1 MMHAS
6 RLDALWVDRDLSW
19 LQFNARVLEE
29 ALDESSPFVERMRFL
44 GIHSNNL
51 DEFYRVRYAQLLH
64 QGSAELI
71 QAIDEEV
78 AVQSAM
84 VDKGLTELMES
95 MNQAQF
101 GHYHLNRNQKYRG
114 HF

>member
-1 MMHAS
+1 MHAS

-29 ALDESSPFVERMRFL
+29 ALDESYPFVERMRFL

-95 MNQAQF
+95 MNQVQVSN
-101 GHYHLNRNQKYRG
+101 LQPDD
-114 HF
+114 